1 MAIAVTAT
9 AAILFVGSLGWKAD
23 AQTTRGAAAI
33 SATAKNFTPIDKG
46 CLRPVLGPLVRAL
59 SSPGVRS
66 LSMLVCSLL
75 ILKGTPTGVATI
87 KRRGRLSWRP
97 RHFRLSAAFSA

>member
-1 MAIAVTAT
+1 VLRDASRRFVMKERVGTRAIARSRR
-9 AAILFVGSLGWKAD
+9 GSHFRHRQKLHSN
-23 AQTTRGAAAI
+23 R
-33 SATAKNFTPIDKG
+33 KG

-87 KRRGRLSWRP
+87 KRRGRQLRRP
-97 RHFRLSAAFSA
+97 RHFHLSAAF